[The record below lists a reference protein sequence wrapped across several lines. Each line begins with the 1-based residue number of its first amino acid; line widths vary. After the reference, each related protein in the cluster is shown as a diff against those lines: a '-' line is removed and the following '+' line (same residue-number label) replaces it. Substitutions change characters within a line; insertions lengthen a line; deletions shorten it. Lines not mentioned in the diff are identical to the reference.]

1 MREHS
6 CQPQRRA
13 RSVVVCSRDFGSGV
27 LCDDHYVVGRA
38 VIGRADAGVRDHR
51 WAEHRGFEAEH
62 LSRADHDPE
71 PVDRNGRAPLHI
83 LGDAE

>member
-13 RSVVVCSRDFGSGV
+13 RSIVVCSRDFDSGV
-27 LCDDHYVVGRA
+27 LGDDHN

-62 LSRADHDPE
+62 VSRADHDPE
-71 PVDRNGRAPLHI
+71 PVDRNGRAPLYI

>member
-13 RSVVVCSRDFGSGV
+13 RSIVVRSGDFDSGV
-27 LCDDHYVVGRA
+27 LGDDHHI
-38 VIGRADAGVRDHR
+38 IGRTDVCVRDHR

-62 LSRADHDPE
+62 VGRADHDPE
-71 PVDRNGRAPLHI
+71 PVDRNGHAPFHI
-83 LGDAE
+83 LGDSE